1 MNTKSLYKIAID
13 GPSGAG
19 KSTLAKA
26 LAARLGIVYVDTGA
40 LYRTV
45 GLYADQNGIDP
56 HDEAAVTAM
65 LPNISLCLTFSE
77 GKQHILLNGED
88 VGDSIRT
95 PKASMYASA
104 VSAIPSVRAFL
115 LDTQR
120 DIAKTSSVVMDGR
133 DIGTVIFPD
142 AEVKIFLTASPEARA
157 KRRYEELKEKGV
169 DVTLMSVLD
178 DMKKR
183 DENDRNRAIAPAV
196 PADDA
201 VIFDNSDMSLED
213 SIAEAL
219 SIIEKKLEKNTEP
232 SSEQPKKRNAQR
244 GTKTYRFLHALLA
257 WIFRTLLRVRVE
269 GLKNIPEKGGAVLCS
284 NHIAIRDVFVIAAPL
299 DRQPRFLSKKELFR
313 IPILAP
319 LIRALGATPLDRS
332 GKDVGAI
339 RQSIALAES
348 GEIVT
353 VFPQGHR
360 YPRVNP
366 ANTPVKHGAAM
377 IAYRAGVPMIPV
389 CIKIK
394 GERYV
399 PFGKVT
405 LVIGK
410 PVSLEEAGLTEGGT
424 EAYKRA
430 TEYVFAKACRLGGYE
445 KTVDEGKKE

>member
-1 MNTKSLYKIAID
+1 MNTTSFYKIAID

-26 LAARLGIVYVDTGA
+26 LAAKLGIVYVDTGA

-45 GLYADQNGIDP
+45 GLYADRNGIDP

-65 LPNISLCLTFSE
+65 LPNVSLCLAFSD

-169 DVTLMSVLD
+169 DVTLVGVLE

-201 VIFDNSDMSLED
+201 TILDNSDMTLED
-213 SIAEAL
+213 SVNAAL
-219 SIIEKKLEKNTEP
+219 AIINSRLNKEETTENG
-232 SSEQPKKRNAQR
+232 KKRKAER
-244 GTKTYRFLHALLA
+244 GTKFYRFMYTLLA
-257 WIFRTLLRVRVE
+257 WFFRTILRVSVE
-269 GLKNIPEKGGAVLCS
+269 GLENIPEKGGAVLCS

-299 DRQPRFLSKKELFR
+299 DRQPRFLAKKELFR
-313 IPILAP
+313 VPILAP
-319 LIRALGATPLDRS
+319 LIRALGATPLDR
-332 GKDVGAI
+332 GGMDVGAI
-339 RQSIALAES
+339 RKSIELAES

-360 YPRVNP
+360 FPKVNP
-366 ANTPVKHGAAM
+366 ADTSVKHGAGM

-389 CIKIK
+389 CIKVK
-394 GERYV
+394 NEHYV
-399 PFGKVT
+399 PFRKVR
-405 LVIGK
+405 LIIGK
-410 PVSLEEAGLTEGGT
+410 PISHEEAGLTEGNT

-430 TEYVFAKACRLGGYE
+430 TEYVFLAACRLGGYE
-445 KTVDEGKKE
+445 KTSGEGCAE